1 MLEVFGFY
9 KDLGQPGVL
18 CGWIV
23 GPGARAMELCSD
35 VEVLE
40 GCREIL
46 HRFLGH
52 TYQIPRISAISRQ
65 VSTINL

>member
-1 MLEVFGFY
+1 MKDVFGFY

-23 GPGARAMELCSD
+23 GPGARVMEMCSEQ
-35 VEVLE
+35 EVME
-40 GCREIL
+40 GCQELL

-52 TYQIPRISAISRQ
+52 TYRIPSIQSIAR
-65 VSTINL
+65 